1 MHDIALTPQILVIA
15 DDFTGANDAGV
26 SFACAG
32 LQVDVAFELP
42 WRGRTDV
49 LIVNSDSRAYCP
61 QDAAERVGSLARDC
75 GASRVPLLIKKIDST
90 LRGNL
95 GAELEAL
102 MAATGRTRA
111 IVAPALPKAGRTTE
125 HGQCLIHG
133 VPVTQTE
140 FASDPKTPVIDA
152 DIGSLLQAQ
161 SELTCRSLSVAECTD
176 QLPAWQ
182 ASGAEVW
189 VVDACSDDELES
201 LAASLLQQ
209 HEPPLIVGSAGICDA
224 LATMYAAPASRC
236 LLAVIGSMSEIA
248 QQQIAVAARNPR
260 VETLFIDTDKV
271 LSDAITDYVATAAS
285 ILRSGKH
292 CLIYTCA
299 DRQARHHI
307 NEMCLRHGLERSQ
320 LGEKISHYLGMLTR
334 QIVQTMT
341 PGALYLS
348 GGDVAIAAA
357 RELGA
362 SGFRITDRVAQCVP
376 YGHFTGGCWS
386 KPVMTKAGGFG
397 DSTTLSQVL
406 NFIEEKMSE

>member
-1 MHDIALTPQILVIA
+1 MHDIAFTPQILVIA

-32 LQVDVAFELP
+32 LRVDVAFELP
-42 WRGRTDV
+42 WCGRTDV

-61 QDAAERVGSLARDC
+61 QDAAERVGSLARDS
-75 GASRVPLLIKKIDST
+75 GASRVPLLVKKIDST

-102 MAATGRTRA
+102 MAATGRRRA

-133 VPVTQTE
+133 VPVNQTE
-140 FASDPKTPVIDA
+140 FASDPKTPVNDA
-152 DIGSLLQAQ
+152 DIASLIQAQ
-161 SELTCRSLSVAECTD
+161 SELTCRSLSVTQCIE
-176 QLPAWQ
+176 QLPTWQ

-189 VVDACSDDELES
+189 VVDARSDDELER

-209 HEPPLIVGSAGICDA
+209 DEPPLIAGSAGICDA
-224 LATMYAAPASRC
+224 LATMYAAPATRT

-248 QQQIAVAARNPR
+248 QQQIAVAAMNPR
-260 VETLFIDTDKV
+260 VETLFIDIEKV
-271 LSDAITDYVATAAS
+271 LGDAAMDHVATATS

-292 CLIYTCA
+292 CLVYTCA
-299 DRQARHHI
+299 DREARHRI
-307 NEMCLRHGLERSQ
+307 EEMCQRYRLERSQ
-320 LGEKISHYLGMLTR
+320 LGEKISDYLGMLTR
-334 QIVQTMT
+334 QIVQTVM
-341 PGALYLS
+341 PDALYLS

-357 RELGA
+357 RALGA
-362 SGFRITDRVAQCVP
+362 SGFRITGRVAHCVP
-376 YGHFTGGCWS
+376 YGHFTGGCWP

-397 DSTTLSQVL
+397 DRATLSQVL